1 MGGRRDLLEVR
12 RQMSLLTSERT
23 AVEILANLYLQRGSD
38 SGLNNF
44 ARTVLG
50 AHAEQAK
57 RLAILAKKVG
67 DGEID
72 LDALDLDAGREEHP
86 EVRTTRE
93 VNGKELNFS
102 LKTNRLPITTFDELV
117 EFFEVDLEQWQPV
130 SQQFNFWGSEA
141 SPNFQ
146 VKAVFQERPY
156 QRIKALDREAFREF
170 AKTFALGVPDKEH
183 VAPLPEGNLLEIVV
197 ADLHASKFVEGSYD
211 LESSISR
218 LREATLSILRRANVD
233 GIERIAFVYNGDTI
247 NDDNSKRTTT
257 AGTPQESEGRWQT
270 VFRRIR
276 ETIAELALQARYF
289 APVDIYIIPGNHD
302 AERSFYLQDALWAY
316 FANTDDITVHIEF
329 ENRAYIDWGVA
340 TIGLA
345 HGDGIKPQD
354 LAMTMLRET
363 DPRGKHVWEWHLG
376 HIHTRRI
383 DEIHGVTLRRFRS
396 PSDDDTWHRH
406 KALNH
411 NGKDIVALLW
421 NKGRGQVA
429 EYPYCF
435 VGDT

>member
-1 MGGRRDLLEVR
+1 MA
-12 RQMSLLTSERT
+12 LLTSERT
-23 AVEILANLYLQRGSD
+23 AVKILANLYLQRGSD
-38 SGLNNF
+38 EGLNNF

-57 RLAILAKKVG
+57 RLAAIAKRVG
-67 DGEID
+67 DGVAD
-72 LDALDLDAGREEHP
+72 LDDFDLGDGGGKGP
-86 EVRTTRE
+86 ETQITKE

-102 LKTNRLPITTFDELV
+102 LKADRLPITTFDELV

-130 SQQFNFWGSEA
+130 FQHFNFWGSEA

-146 VKAVFQERPY
+146 VKVSFKERPY
-156 QRIKALDREAFREF
+156 QRIRALDREAFREF
-170 AKTFALGVPDKEH
+170 AKTFALEAPNKEH
-183 VAPLPEGNLLEIVV
+183 VTPSPEGNLLEIVV

-211 LESSISR
+211 LESSIFR
-218 LREATLSILRRANVD
+218 LREAVLSILRRANVD

-276 ETIAELALQARYF
+276 ETIAELALQAHYF

-316 FANTDDITVHIEF
+316 FANIDDITVHTDF
-329 ENRAYIDWGVA
+329 ENRAYIDWGVT

-354 LAMTMLRET
+354 LAMTILRET
-363 DPRGKHVWEWHLG
+363 DSRGKYIWEWHLG
-376 HIHTRRI
+376 HTHTRRI
-383 DEIHGVTLRRFRS
+383 DELHGVTLRRFRS

-406 KALNH
+406 RAFNH
-411 NGKDIVALLW
+411 NGKDVVALLW
-421 NKGRGQVA
+421 NKERGQVA

-435 VGDT
+435 VGDTWT